1 MFGSKKDVK
10 LGIEDTINRLY
21 KAFKP
26 SADKYHYN
34 FSLPELTVGGLPT
47 IIFLGNHSSGKST
60 LINYLLG
67 GTQVQDTGVAP
78 TDDGFTIILY
88 GEKDEDFYGPA
99 ALGRLTKEFANF
111 NKFGPEFLQH
121 LRVKYRKSDFLKK
134 VNLIDSPGM
143 IDTAGD
149 NSTRSYNFPAVV
161 RSFVELSNVVFYMFD
176 PDKPGTTGETVE
188 VLSKCMFGME
198 FKLRVL
204 LNKCDTFENMYD
216 FARSYGALCWNL
228 SRVLKFKDL
237 PKIYTT
243 FTPNDTTRVSTQ
255 IDLNW
260 FEKHRAELLNLI
272 YTAED
277 RKTDS
282 VIAAASA
289 DFTQFYIRVL
299 VILAASK
306 KLFVGR
312 AKGWCLTFLTAG
324 ILFLLELWGYKA
336 LTGLGITGPFSY
348 KLFLFWLL
356 AVVLVVGSFWIG
368 AIFIKL
374 AQKKSRA
381 RMVLGIDKLFEA
393 SFAESLSYGDRG
405 DLRQYWSVIKPETI
419 LIIKNTKHLPIFGWG
434 LKARLERVI
443 YVQLKESMEK
453 LRRNAQK

>member
-1 MFGSKKDVK
+1 MFGSRKDIK

-26 SADKYHYN
+26 SAEKYRYT

-47 IIFLGNHSSGKST
+47 IVFLGNHSSGKST
-60 LINYLLG
+60 LINHLLG
-67 GTQVQDTGVAP
+67 GTPVQDTGVAP

-88 GEKDEDFYGPA
+88 GETDEDFYGPA
-99 ALGRLTKEFANF
+99 ALGRLTKEFANL

-121 LRVKYRKSDFLKK
+121 LRVKYRKCDFLKK

-143 IDTAGD
+143 IDTAGE
-149 NSTRSYNFPAVV
+149 NSTRGYDFPTVV
-161 RSFVELSNVVFYMFD
+161 RSFVELSNIVFFMFD
-176 PDKPGTTGETVE
+176 PDKPGTTGETVA
-188 VLSKCMFGME
+188 VLSKCLFGME

-228 SRVLKFKDL
+228 SRVLKSKDL

-272 YTAED
+272 HTAED

-282 VIAAASA
+282 VIAASAA
-289 DFTQFYIRVL
+289 DFTQLYIRVL
-299 VILAASK
+299 VTLAASK
-306 KLFVGR
+306 KLFWGR
-312 AKGWCLTFLTAG
+312 VKGWSITILS
-324 ILFLLELWGYKA
+324 IVVLFLLESWGYKA

-356 AVVLVVGSFWIG
+356 AAVIVGGGIFLG
-368 AIFIKL
+368 AMFINI
-374 AQKKSRA
+374 AQRKSRA
-381 RMVLGIDKLFEA
+381 RIVVDIEKLFEA

-419 LIIKNTKHLPIFGWG
+419 SIIKNTKRLPLFSWG

-443 YVQLKESMEK
+443 YVQLKEVMEK

>member
-1 MFGSKKDVK
+1 MFGSNKDTKK
-10 LGIEDTINRLY
+10 GIEDTINRLY

-26 SADKYHYN
+26 SAEKYRYT

-47 IIFLGNHSSGKST
+47 IVFLGNHSSGKST

-67 GTQVQDTGVAP
+67 RSPIQDTGVAP

-99 ALGRLTKEFANF
+99 ALGRLPKEFANL

-121 LRVKYRKSDFLKK
+121 LKVKYRSCELLKK
-134 VNLIDSPGM
+134 INLIDSPGM
-143 IDTAGD
+143 IDTAGEA
-149 NSTRSYNFPAVV
+149 STRNYNFSAVV
-161 RSFVELSNVVFYMFD
+161 RSFVELSNLVFFMFD
-176 PDKPGTTGETVE
+176 PDKPGTTGETVK
-188 VLSKCMFGME
+188 VLSECLFGME

-228 SRVLKFKDL
+228 SRVLKSKDL

-272 YTAED
+272 HTAED
-277 RKTDS
+277 RKIDS
-282 VIAAASA
+282 VIASVAA
-289 DFTQFYIRVL
+289 DFTQLYIRVFVL
-299 VILAASK
+299 LAASK
-306 KLFVGR
+306 KLFCGCV
-312 AKGWCLTFLTAG
+312 KGWCTTILTAG
-324 ILFLLELWGYKA
+324 VFFLLEYWGYKS

-348 KLFLFWLL
+348 KLFLFWLV
-356 AVVLVVGSFWIG
+356 AVLGIGLVFFLGALSINVFQRKRRAKLVVD
-368 AIFIKL
+368 
-374 AQKKSRA
+374 
-381 RMVLGIDKLFEA
+381 IDKLFEA

-419 LIIKNTKHLPIFGWG
+419 SIIKNTKRLPLFSWG
-434 LKARLERVI
+434 LTRKLERVI
-443 YVQLKESMEK
+443 YVQFKEVMEK
-453 LRRNAQK
+453 LRRRGQK